1 MFRGKM
7 KLSSIYAWIKR
18 HYHYPM
24 FGGKTKRAV
33 FRDGIIICLFTYCI
47 VLYVWRK
54 DKADGIIICQ
64 IAWRNKAQLLS
75 YICIK
80 DKAGGVRRGFL
91 RFVLAICRLGRV
103 LWHAVK
109 ATICTS
115 PTNIADK
122 KQSSLTSTN
131 EPSAWYVICMLDIRI
146 KRIYVEYSHQQ
157 ALWKGFS
164 LPFARQTL
172 LIRNKAL

>member
-1 MFRGKM
+1 MSF
-7 KLSSIYAWIKR
+7 Y
-18 HYHYPM
+18 
-24 FGGKTKRAV
+24 
-33 FRDGIIICLFTYCI
+33 DCI
-47 VLYVWRK
+47 VLYIWRK

-64 IAWRNKAQLLS
+64 IARRNKAQLIS
-75 YICIK
+75 YVWRK

-122 KQSSLTSTN
+122 KQSSLTLTN
-131 EPSAWYVICMLDIRI
+131 ATSAWYVTCMLKIRI
-146 KRIYVEYSHQQ
+146 KRIYVDYSHQQ

-164 LPFARQTL
+164 SPFSRQTL
-172 LIRNKAL
+172 LTISWYILKATGKEYCSVQMQLVHDLLHAYWKS

>member
-1 MFRGKM
+1 M
-7 KLSSIYAWIKR
+7 
-18 HYHYPM
+18 
-24 FGGKTKRAV
+24 
-33 FRDGIIICLFTYCI
+33 
-47 VLYVWRK
+47 
-54 DKADGIIICQ
+54 DKGL
-64 IAWRNKAQLLS
+64 LLS
-75 YICIK
+75 YVCIK
-80 DKAGGVRRGFL
+80 DKTGGVQRGFL

-131 EPSAWYVICMLDIRI
+131 ATSAWYATCMMKIRI
-146 KRIYVEYSHQQ
+146 KRIYVGSSHQQ

-164 LPFARQTL
+164 LPFAWARQKL
-172 LIRNKAL
+172 LKRNKAHWLLQMQLGHGMLNTISRDILKATCREYCSVEMQ